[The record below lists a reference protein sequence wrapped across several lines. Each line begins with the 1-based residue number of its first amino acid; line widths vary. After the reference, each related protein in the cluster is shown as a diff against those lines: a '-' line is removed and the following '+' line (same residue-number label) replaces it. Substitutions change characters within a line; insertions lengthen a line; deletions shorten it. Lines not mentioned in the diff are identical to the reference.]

1 MATKEPTGNP
11 QDIAAA
17 LQQVTDRAQLVIR
30 EEIEL
35 AKAEVTEKVNKL
47 IKGAVIGAV
56 AGVFAIAALVLILH
70 GFSWLAWWAI
80 PWPGQTQYF
89 WGFFFVAFLLLI
101 LGASAGY
108 MASRFFKSG
117 APPTPDLA
125 IEEAQRIR
133 ESVQRAS

>member
-89 WGFFFVAFLLLI
+89 WGFFFVAFLLLVF
-101 LGASAGY
+101 GAIAGY
-108 MASRFFKSG
+108 LASRFFKSG

-133 ESVQRAS
+133 ESVQRAT